1 MSSISR
7 QVVFSSRLALGVDR
21 PQPRWSNSTIRQR
34 SGSKNRRMVGLIAPP
49 GPPCRMTQGLPS
61 ARPHSS

>member
-7 QVVFSSRLALGVDR
+7 QVVFSSRLALGVER

-34 SGSKNRRMVGLIAPP
+34 SGSKKRRMVGLIAPP
-49 GPPCRMTQGLPS
+49 GPP
-61 ARPHSS
+61 